1 MAEEAFPGLP
11 LGDGGAV
18 RVRCHLGLYYLGDV
32 QGANLVAHKI
42 VEPRIDLAVSKV
54 VDVLSGG
61 SGAEERPEGL
71 VCGLGSRYPGSGDK
85 PLREGRAHG
94 DV

>member
-18 RVRCHLGLYYLGDV
+18 RMRCHLGLYYLGDV

-42 VEPRIDLAVSKV
+42 VEPRIDLAISKV
-54 VDVLSGG
+54 VDALSGG
-61 SGAEERPEGL
+61 SGAEEGPEGL
-71 VCGLGSRYPGSGDK
+71 VRGLGSRYPGSGDE